1 MEKPKPEEFGIT
13 EEQFD
18 AIEEKSS
25 GIVRRIAVVGI
36 WITISAAVAL
46 IAYSIFVPYSE
57 TSTAVDTIVDA
68 FYSIIIG
75 TIITIL
81 IIELYLFQLKIVSPI
96 YKKASQYK
104 TAMKDYDKQ
113 VTDDIRKFGSR

>member
-18 AIEEKSS
+18 AIDEKSS
-25 GIVRRIAVVGI
+25 GIVRRIAVAGI

-46 IAYSIFVPYSE
+46 IAYSIFAPYSK
-57 TSTAVDTIVDA
+57 TATAVDTIVDA
-68 FYSIIIG
+68 FYSIIVG

-81 IIELYLFQLKIVSPI
+81 IIELYLFRLKMLSPI

-113 VTDDIRKFGSR
+113 VTDDIRKFGSS